1 METKTMQAMV
11 YEGPFNIVVK
21 EKPRPVLLEETDAI
35 LKVHIAGHQ
44 KTTTGHT
51 IGHEFIGTVDSIGSA
66 VSRFH
71 PGHKVMSIF
80 SPM

>member
-35 LKVHIAGHQ
+35 LKVHIAG
-44 KTTTGHT
+44 
-51 IGHEFIGTVDSIGSA
+51 
-66 VSRFH
+66 
-71 PGHKVMSIF
+71 
-80 SPM
+80 